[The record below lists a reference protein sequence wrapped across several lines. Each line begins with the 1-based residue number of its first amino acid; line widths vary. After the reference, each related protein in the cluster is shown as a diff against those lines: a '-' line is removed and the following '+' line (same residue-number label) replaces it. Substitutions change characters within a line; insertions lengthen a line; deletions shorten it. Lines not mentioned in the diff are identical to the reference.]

1 MMFRRFWLWRILP
14 KIRAPTRDESTVRL
28 LAKPGPV
35 GHHRGQDIDNKSN
48 RDVMR
53 KMRTEQV
60 AALLN
65 PTSIAILGA
74 RENPSGWTARIFA
87 NLQRFDFSGPFW
99 PVNPRAEEMWG
110 VTCYPDLASL
120 PEPPD
125 HLVIMRAADTVPDIL
140 REGAACGVRSAT
152 IYGVGF
158 SETGTDEGR
167 RREDVLRGVLEETGI
182 AISGPNCL
190 GNLSAAA
197 RVLTLPDDRIRELV
211 AGPVAMVGQSG
222 TTTPAIG
229 RLMID
234 RGIDCSYIITSGNET
249 GLTAAD
255 YISYFTEDPNVLV
268 IFCLIEAVR
277 DPLNFLAVCRKARDA
292 GKPVVAIKMG
302 GSAQGREAAL
312 AHTGSLAGS
321 HEAFDAVAGDAGVIR
336 VDSADQAADLV
347 DFLVRAPIPSR
358 PEVGVLTYSGGV
370 RGLAAEAA
378 AKYGLTIPPFCDETV
393 KRMKVILG
401 EDFLVTNPLDAMGFF
416 NHGADVVAGL
426 VEAAFADPGIG
437 TVLIQEDLPPS
448 EGHTDANKR
457 RARRVLETMK
467 KIDSDLLTRGDAKPF
482 AMSSATTCELTEY
495 SRAARQ
501 DFPRVALLNEPERAM
516 RALRRILDYGEVCKW
531 AVAAAPPPTATH
543 SPVAQQ
549 LRKTAKGGP
558 GDQIPV
564 SETLSKTLLA
574 EYGIPIPTEEIAL
587 TADDAVKA
595 AEKIGY
601 PVVLKGLGVALTHKS
616 DAGAVLVGLSDGDAV
631 RDGFALIHSNVA
643 AYAPDITLDGV
654 LVASAVSGGLE
665 LVIGIN
671 SDPEMGP
678 VVMFGTGGI
687 WLELFKDVAFAA
699 PGLDRAGAERMIA
712 ATRAGTLIDGYRGAA
727 AYDRDALIDTLIKAG
742 RIAADLDGT
751 LESLDINPFSLLEA
765 GRGGYALDALAVLKG
780 EG

>member
-1 MMFRRFWLWRILP
+1 
-14 KIRAPTRDESTVRL
+14 
-28 LAKPGPV
+28 
-35 GHHRGQDIDNKSN
+35 
-48 RDVMR
+48 
-53 KMRTEQV
+53 MRTEKV

-87 NLQRFDFSGPFW
+87 NLQRFEFSGPFW

-110 VTCYPDLASL
+110 VKCYPDLASL

-125 HLVIMRAADTVPDIL
+125 HLVVMRSADAVPDIL
-140 REGAACGVRSAT
+140 REAAAAGVRSAT

-158 SETGTDEGR
+158 SEAGTDEGR

-234 RGIDCSYIITSGNET
+234 RGIDCSYIVTSGNET

-255 YISYFTEDPNVLV
+255 YISYFTGDPDVRV

-277 DPLNFLAVCRKARDA
+277 DPPNFLAACRQARDA

-302 GSAQGREAAL
+302 GSAQAREAAL
-312 AHTGSLAGS
+312 AHTGSMAGTL
-321 HEAFDAVAGDAGVIR
+321 EAFDAVAGDAGVIR

-347 DFLVRAPIPSR
+347 DFLVRAPMPAR

-378 AKYGLTIPPFCDETV
+378 ARYGLTIPPFCDETV
-393 KRMKVILG
+393 RRMKAILG
-401 EDFLVTNPLDAMGFF
+401 ENFQVTNPLDAMGFF
-416 NHGADVVAGL
+416 NQGAEVVSGL

-437 TVLIQEDLPPS
+437 TVLIQEDLPPG

-457 RARRVLETMK
+457 RARRVLETME
-467 KIDSDLLTRGDAKPF
+467 KIDRELLSRSDAKPF

-495 SRAARQ
+495 SRIARQ
-501 DFPRVALLNEPERAM
+501 YFPRVVLLNEPERAM
-516 RALRRILDYGEVCKW
+516 RALRRILDYGEVCKR
-531 AVAAAPPPTATH
+531 AVASTPAPAASPG
-543 SPVAQQ
+543 PVAAG
-549 LRKTAKGGP
+549 LAKRAGGA
-558 GDQIPV
+558 GPV
-564 SETLSKTLLA
+564 ALSEADSKALLA
-574 EYGIPIPTEEIAL
+574 EYGIPVPAEEAAA
-587 TADDAVKA
+587 TAADAVKA
-595 AEKIGY
+595 AQRIGY
-601 PVVLKGLGVALTHKS
+601 PVVLKGLSPDLTHKS
-616 DAGAVLVGLSDGDAV
+616 DAGAVMVGLADGDAV
-631 RDGFALIHSNVA
+631 AKAFAAIAANVA
-643 AYAPDITLDGV
+643 AYDPAIELDGV
-654 LVASAVSGGLE
+654 LVAKAVSGGLE

-671 SDPEMGP
+671 NDSEMGP
-678 VVMFGTGGI
+678 VVMFGTGGV
-687 WLELFKDVAFAA
+687 WLELFKDVAFAP
-699 PGLDRAGAERMIA
+699 PGLDAARAERMIA
-712 ATRAGTLIDGYRGAA
+712 ATRAGTLIDGFRGRAA
-727 AYDRDALIDTLIKAG
+727 CDRAALVDVLVKTG
-742 RIAADLDGT
+742 RIAADLGGT
-751 LESLDINPFSLLEA
+751 LESLDINPFSLLET
-765 GRGGYALDALAVLKG
+765 GRGGYALDALVVLKG
-780 EG
+780 EE

>member
-1 MMFRRFWLWRILP
+1 M
-14 KIRAPTRDESTVRL
+14 KTDKVR
-28 LAKPGPV
+28 
-35 GHHRGQDIDNKSN
+35 
-48 RDVMR
+48 
-53 KMRTEQV
+53 
-60 AALLN
+60 ALLN
-65 PTSIAILGA
+65 PKSIAILGA

-87 NLQRFDFSGPFW
+87 NLQRFDFPGPFW
-99 PVNPRAEEMWG
+99 PVNPRTEEMWG
-110 VTCYPDLASL
+110 VKCYPDLASL
-120 PEPPD
+120 PSPPD
-125 HLVIMRAADTVPDIL
+125 HLVVMRSADAVPDIL

-158 SETGTDEGR
+158 SEAGTDEGR

-255 YISYFTEDPNVLV
+255 YISYFTEDPDVRV

-277 DPLNFLAVCRKARDA
+277 DPPNFLAACRMARDA

-302 GSAQGREAAL
+302 GSAQAREAAL

-347 DFLVRAPIPSR
+347 DFLVRAPMPSR

-378 AKYGLTIPPFCDETV
+378 ARYGLTIPPFCDETV
-393 KRMKVILG
+393 RRMKAILG
-401 EDFLVTNPLDAMGFF
+401 EDFVVTNPLDAMGFF
-416 NHGADVVAGL
+416 NQGADVVSGL

-437 TVLIQEDLPPS
+437 TVLIQEDFPPS

-457 RARRVLETMK
+457 RTRRVFETMG
-467 KIDSDLLTRGDAKPF
+467 KIDREILSRSDAKPF

-495 SRAARQ
+495 SRVERQ
-501 DFPRVALLNEPERAM
+501 NFPRVALLNEPERAM
-516 RALRRILDYGEVCKW
+516 RALRRILDYGEVCKR
-531 AVAAAPPPTATH
+531 AAAAAPAPTVEPG
-543 SPVAQQ
+543 PVALQ
-549 LRKTAKGGP
+549 LREMAKSGAGG
-558 GDQIPV
+558 QIPV
-564 SETLSKTLLA
+564 NETLSKALLA
-574 EYGIPIPTEEIAL
+574 EYGIRAPEEAL
-587 TADDAVKA
+587 AGSADEA
-595 AEKIGY
+595 AEAAERIGY
-601 PVVLKGLGVALTHKS
+601 PVVLKGVAARLTHKS
-616 DAGAVLVGLSDGDAV
+616 DAGAVALGLGDADAV
-631 RDGFALIHSNVA
+631 RAAYNGIIANVA
-643 AYAPDITLDGV
+643 AYDSDIALDGV
-654 LVASAVSGGLE
+654 LVAKAVSGGLE

-671 SDPEMGP
+671 HDPEMGP
-678 VVMFGTGGI
+678 VVMFGMGGV

-699 PGLDRAGAERMIA
+699 PGLDEAGARRMID
-712 ATRAGTLIDGYRGAA
+712 ATKAGTLIAGYRGAPPHDEA
-727 AYDRDALIDTLIKAG
+727 AVVDALLAAG
-742 RIAADLDGT
+742 RIAHDLGDVI
-751 LESLDINPFSLLEA
+751 ESLDINPFSVLGE
-765 GRGGYALDALAVLKG
+765 GEGGYALDGLVVLRG
-780 EG
+780 GGR